1 VKGKSMLKF
10 LFPSVLLVLLLSTIT
25 ACNTN
30 PNKLSFAL
38 DTDCK
43 PVIIQSFNN
52 LIEHSTFLRVTEAA
66 QGKREIM
73 KVNEQYFTRIDGEK
87 WETLEEDPSN
97 VFKAAVK
104 GIESGDIKITNCK
117 AEGTKILNGVKTD
130 IISYS
135 RKMELF
141 PGAVINSE
149 MKFYIGKDDGL
160 PYMEIENSKIQNQS
174 ANTQTTF
181 QYKNIIAPKI

>member
-1 VKGKSMLKF
+1 MLKKIFF
-10 LFPSVLLVLLLSTIT
+10 LSLLLVLLLSTIT

-30 PNKLSFAL
+30 PNKLSFAR

-43 PVIIQSFNN
+43 PMIIQSFNN

-73 KVNEQYFTRIDGEK
+73 KVNEQYFTRIDGEE
-87 WETLEEDPSN
+87 WETIGQDPN
-97 VFKAAVK
+97 KVFKEAVK
-104 GIESGDIKITNCK
+104 GIESDEIKITNCK
-117 AEGTKILNGVKTD
+117 AEGTKILNGVQTD

-160 PYMEIENSKIQNQS
+160 PYMEIENSKIDNTS
-174 ANTQTTF
+174 VNTQTTF